1 MIKLGK
7 LKKIKCNFPILEAK
21 RAISKNICQ
30 NLISE
35 ISNSKAFDDMIMEGR
50 SRINKGSKNFKK
62 YLKYSKHSKK
72 LFKKFNSKNFYRK
85 IEKIFKLKFKE
96 NTWENLYN
104 PRSFNQKKFTLKR
117 KVNSK
122 ELIKL
127 LGDDYRNPI
136 LNLDIDFS
144 VSKGG
149 YRLKPHRDDV
159 TRLYN
164 FLIYLNDIPKKNGG
178 SLTLYKKKSKKNVRK
193 SFRRFPKINE
203 LEIVKEF
210 TPKQGTVIFFKS
222 TPNSYHGVKRFKEFN
237 CSKRFFIYGSYALNK
252 PVIWSFKNNKYF
264 PSIVK
269 NDKKMLTSFHD
280 SNYLL
285 KKTS

>member
-62 YLKYSKHSKK
+62 YLKYSKHSEK
-72 LFKKFNSKNFYRK
+72 LFKKFNSKNFYKK

-269 NDKKMLTSFHD
+269 NNKKMLTSFHD